1 MAGLARVPSALA
13 TFGYVWLRVATF
25 SGTDAVSLHG
35 WQGALL
41 ARDGGRQVRQVTPE
55 RTADVATNVAS
66 CAKRTFTHGARRS
79 VIPPDPSGP
88 QNPC

>member
-1 MAGLARVPSALA
+1 MARSGAGPVGL
-13 TFGYVWLRVATF
+13 GYVWLRLATF

-66 CAKRTFTHGARRS
+66 CTKRTFTHGARRS
-79 VIPPDPSGP
+79 MVPPDPSGP
-88 QNPC
+88 PNPC